1 MRAIVQRVRKASV
14 SIDGVER
21 GRIGPGLLVFLGI
34 GAEDRESDVD
44 WLSRKIPQLRIFP
57 DAAGLMNRS
66 VLACGGEI
74 LVISQFT
81 LFGNL
86 RKGTRPSF
94 NRAAPPEVAIPLYE
108 ALLKALEGNL
118 RRSVRSGEFGA
129 PMQVELVN
137 DGPVTLIL
145 DSKEKRY

>member
-1 MRAIVQRVRKASV
+1 MRAIIQRVRKASV
-14 SIDGVER
+14 SIDGVAKE
-21 GRIGPGLLVFLGI
+21 RIGAGLLVFLGI
-34 GAEDRESDVD
+34 GTEDGESDVD
-44 WLSRKIPQLRIFP
+44 WLSRKIPRLRIFP
-57 DAAGLMNRS
+57 DDAGLMNRA
-66 VLACGGEI
+66 VLDCGGEI

-108 ALLKALEGNL
+108 ALLTALEGHL
-118 RRSVRSGEFGA
+118 GKPAKSGEFGA

-145 DSKEKRY
+145 DTKEKRY